1 MRAKSK
7 YYSLIIW
14 CLPLLLFKEMQTTAK
29 ISVSFRLE
37 TPPKKTSK
45 KLIQPNVSKDKVNG
59 LIRY

>member
-1 MRAKSK
+1 MNKGKGWLIHTRAKSK

-37 TPPKKTSK
+37 TPPKKNLQKINTT
-45 KLIQPNVSKDKVNG
+45 QC
-59 LIRY
+59 